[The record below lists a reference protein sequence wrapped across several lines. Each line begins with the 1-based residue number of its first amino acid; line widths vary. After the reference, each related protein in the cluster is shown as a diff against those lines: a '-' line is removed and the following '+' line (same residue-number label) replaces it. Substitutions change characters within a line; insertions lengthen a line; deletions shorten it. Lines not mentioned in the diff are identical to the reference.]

1 MQGRNVFLAGLFGVG
16 RGDCVN
22 LVAQP
27 VLHATECLL
36 PITSSRMSS
45 TRVKS
50 CCL

>member
-27 VLHATECLL
+27 VLHATECFKDEFHTSKVMLL
-36 PITSSRMSS
+36 
-45 TRVKS
+45 VG
-50 CCL
+50 